1 MTFLLFEGRQ
11 TEKED
16 DLQIL
21 RDAVKEI
28 NRDDL
33 ERKIQ
38 RHFATGKKNEKCE
51 IKKYLIFN
59 ASFLYLFVCC
69 CCFVLFVFLAG
80 GGRGQ
85 ELALVHLSNQ
95 VQRLNIRFSKVLQL
109 ILFSFP
115 VLSADIFLFFYSSI
129 LLIKLIT
136 LNCKRANIYTA
147 LKMNLFVEDFFSR
160 CGHFRSF
167 LLCLRVY

>member
-59 ASFLYLFVCC
+59 ASFLLSVCLLLLFCFVC
-69 CCFVLFVFLAG
+69 FF
-80 GGRGQ
+80 GGRG
-85 ELALVHLSNQ
+85 EGWWEEEGGRN
-95 VQRLNIRFSKVLQL
+95 
-109 ILFSFP
+109 
-115 VLSADIFLFFYSSI
+115 
-129 LLIKLIT
+129 
-136 LNCKRANIYTA
+136 
-147 LKMNLFVEDFFSR
+147 
-160 CGHFRSF
+160 
-167 LLCLRVY
+167 

>member
-59 ASFLYLFVCC
+59 ASFLYLFGCC

-80 GGRGQ
+80 GGRGGGRRKG
-85 ELALVHLSNQ
+85 AGISSCSF
-95 VQRLNIRFSKVLQL
+95 VQ
-109 ILFSFP
+109 
-115 VLSADIFLFFYSSI
+115 SSSTV
-129 LLIKLIT
+129 K
-136 LNCKRANIYTA
+136 Y
-147 LKMNLFVEDFFSR
+147 
-160 CGHFRSF
+160 
-167 LLCLRVY
+167 